1 MKNFLSPIIGMML
14 LMLSVSRIWAQTT
27 VPGDSDPFEFYARP
41 IPLSWVALGLT
52 ILLILV
58 FLIFRNR
65 LSGTKTGM

>member
-1 MKNFLSPIIGMML
+1 MKKLLFTITGMML
-14 LMLSVSRIWAQTT
+14 TMLSATSLWAQTT

-41 IPLSWVALGLT
+41 IPLSWIALEVT

-65 LSGTKTGM
+65 LSGTKTGI